1 MYREP
6 TATVRAP
13 KFAIR
18 KRSARKGMVVAH
30 EQSRF
35 RGCLLG
41 GAVGDALGA
50 PVEFMS
56 LSRICKHFGSGGI
69 RDYAPFHGRLGA
81 ITDDSQ
87 MTLFTAEGL
96 IRGLLQERTTGA
108 ADYVGTTAAAY
119 QHWLLT
125 QGETNLY
132 GLSAPGTETGWL
144 FGIKGLHALRSPGR
158 ACRAA
163 LRETSTL
170 GQRATNT
177 SKGCGGVMR
186 IAPVGLFADSI
197 DQGFELGCEVAG
209 LTHGHPTGY
218 LAAGA
223 MAVIISGIRQ
233 GGTLPEAL
241 NTALDCLKQC
251 PGHHETTAALE
262 LAMDLV
268 SDGCDTDSA
277 IAQLGEGWV
286 AEEALS
292 IAVYCA
298 LVTSRFDM
306 GVIMAV
312 NHGGDSDSTGSLT
325 GQLLGTMWGED
336 SIPVAWRKRL
346 ELRKVIVELADDL
359 YGCRSWEIGTD
370 ALDPALHKRV
380 LEKYPLQ

>member
-6 TATVRAP
+6 SATVRAP
-13 KFAIR
+13 KFAFR
-18 KRSARKGMVVAH
+18 KRNAGEGSVVAPQ
-30 EQSRF
+30 QSRF
-35 RGCLLG
+35 RGCVLG

-69 RDYAPFHGRLGA
+69 RDYAPFHGRSGA

-96 IRGLLQERTTGA
+96 IRGLLEERTTGIA
-108 ADYVGTTAAAY
+108 NYTAAAY
-119 QHWLLT
+119 QRWLLT
-125 QGETNLY
+125 QGETNLF
-132 GLSAPGTETGWL
+132 GLSGTGADSGWL
-144 FGIKGLHALRSPGR
+144 YRVKGLHAQRSPGR

-163 LRETSTL
+163 LREASVL
-170 GQRATNT
+170 GQRAINT

-186 IAPVGLFADSI
+186 IAPVGLFATSS
-197 DQGFELGCEVAG
+197 DQAFALGCEIAA

-223 MAVIISGIRQ
+223 MAVVISEMRQ
-233 GGTLPEAL
+233 GASLPDAL
-241 NTALDCLKQC
+241 GAALDCLRQC
-251 PGHHETTAALE
+251 PDHHETTAALE
-262 LAMDLV
+262 LAIDLAR
-268 SDGCDTDSA
+268 DGCDTDTA
-277 IAQLGEGWV
+277 IAQLGEGWS

-298 LVTSRFDM
+298 LVASSFSA

-325 GQLLGTMWGED
+325 GQLLGIQWGEAC
-336 SIPVAWRKRL
+336 IPAPWRKRL
-346 ELRKVIVELADDL
+346 ELRKVIAELADDL
-359 YGCRSWEIGTD
+359 YACRSWDVGAQAHD
-370 ALDPALHKRV
+370 AELQKRV
-380 LEKYPLQ
+380 LLKYPVP

>member
-1 MYREP
+1 
-6 TATVRAP
+6 
-13 KFAIR
+13 
-18 KRSARKGMVVAH
+18 MVVAD

-69 RDYAPFHGRLGA
+69 RDYAPFHGRIGA

-108 ADYVGTTAAAY
+108 ANYGGTTAAAY
-119 QHWLLT
+119 QRWLLT
-125 QGETNLY
+125 QGETNSHGLPAPDTEAGWLY
-132 GLSAPGTETGWL
+132 GV
-144 FGIKGLHALRSPGR
+144 KGLHAQRSPGR

-163 LRETSTL
+163 LREASAL
-170 GQRATNT
+170 GQRAINT

-186 IAPVGLFADSI
+186 IAPVGLFAGSI
-197 DQGFELGCEVAG
+197 EQGFELGCEVAG

-223 MAVIISGIRQ
+223 MAVIISVIREE
-233 GGTLPEAL
+233 GSLPEAL
-241 NTALDCLKQC
+241 DTALACLRQC
-251 PGHHETTAALE
+251 PDHHETTAALE
-262 LAMDLV
+262 LAVDLV

-277 IAQLGEGWV
+277 IAQLGEGWI

-298 LVTSRFDM
+298 LVASSFDT

-325 GQLLGTMWGED
+325 GQLLGTMWGVD
-336 SIPVAWRKRL
+336 SIPAAWRKRL
-346 ELRKVIVELADDL
+346 ELRKVIAELADDL
-359 YGCRSWEIGTD
+359 YACRSWEIGTD
-370 ALDPALHKRV
+370 ALDTELHQRV
-380 LEKYPLQ
+380 LAKYPVQ